1 MLGRV
6 YYLRHVANVV
16 GGKEAMVLGRVYY
29 LRHVANVVGGKEA
42 MVVRSSL
49 TCSRATPPSLVQ

>member
-42 MVVRSSL
+42 MVL
-49 TCSRATPPSLVQ
+49 GGFTTYGMLPML